1 MRFLRILLTTLLL
14 LGVLHAGDPLPSWND
29 GPAKDRILNF
39 VEKVTQEGSPSY
51 VAPADRIAVFD
62 NDGTLWSER
71 PLPFQII
78 YAIDRIKA
86 MAPQHPEWKEQ
97 QPFKAIL
104 EGDKQ
109 SLLKQGKKGLL
120 TILAAVYAGPDRIA
134 MQKEVAQWLA
144 TAKHPR
150 FHKPYGELRYKPMM
164 ELLRYLESKGFK
176 NFVVSGGGIDFMRA
190 YIPQDYGIP
199 SERILGSYAETRFEN
214 GEIVKLPKVAYIN
227 DKAYK
232 PIAIYRNIG
241 LRPILAVGNSD
252 GDLAMLQYSA
262 AGRGENLQVYIHHTD
277 GKREYAYDKMPV
289 GTLEKGL
296 VAAKKGDWL
305 VVDMKNDWKEIF

>member
-1 MRFLRILLTTLLL
+1 MRLLRIFLTALLL
-14 LGVLHAGDPLPSWND
+14 LGALYAGDPLPSWNE
-29 GPAKDRILNF
+29 GPAKERILTF
-39 VEKVTQEGSPSY
+39 VEKVTREGSPAY
-51 VAPADRIAVFD
+51 VAPAERIAVFD

-78 YAIDRIKA
+78 YAMDRIKT
-86 MAPQHPEWKEQ
+86 MALRHPEWKDQ
-97 QPFKAIL
+97 QPFKAVL
-104 EGDKQ
+104 EGDMQ
-109 SLLKQGKKGLL
+109 SLKKQGKKGLL
-120 TILAAVYAGPDRIA
+120 TILAAVFAGPDRAA
-134 MQKEVAQWLA
+134 MQNEVAEWLA

-150 FHKPYGELRYKPMM
+150 FDKPYGELRYKPMM
-164 ELLRYLESKGFK
+164 ELLRYLDSKGFK

-190 YIPQDYGIP
+190 YIPGDYGIP
-199 SERILGSYAETRFEN
+199 SERILGSYAETRFEK
-214 GEIVKLPKVAYIN
+214 GEIVKLPTVAYVN

-277 GKREYAYDKMPV
+277 GKREFAYDKMEL

-296 VAAKKGDWL
+296 VAAKEGDWL

>member
-29 GPAKDRILNF
+29 GPAKNRILGF

-190 YIPQDYGIP
+190 YIPQDTASPP
-199 SERILGSYAETRFEN
+199 SVSWVPTPRPGSRTGRSSNCPKSPTSTTRPTSPSPSTATSACAPSWRWATATATWRCSSTAPRARERTSRFISITPTASGSTPTTRCPS
-214 GEIVKLPKVAYIN
+214 GLWKRGWWPPKRATGWWSI
-227 DKAYK
+227 
-232 PIAIYRNIG
+232 
-241 LRPILAVGNSD
+241 
-252 GDLAMLQYSA
+252 
-262 AGRGENLQVYIHHTD
+262 
-277 GKREYAYDKMPV
+277 
-289 GTLEKGL
+289 
-296 VAAKKGDWL
+296 
-305 VVDMKNDWKEIF
+305 